1 MGLLIWQQR
10 LALTV
15 SAVTMMTAL
24 CTWTVAIMVT
34 APIITD
40 GKEVNEME
48 KFKAFIMS
56 TEFVSGLIIGFTLG
70 ALHHYMGL

>member
-1 MGLLIWQQR
+1 
-10 LALTV
+10 
-15 SAVTMMTAL
+15 
-24 CTWTVAIMVT
+24 MVT